1 MTIKLNGS
9 VGGSVSLDAPPSTTS
24 QYDINFKLPVA
35 DGSADQILKTD
46 GSGNLGFVTPYTGIK
61 MLDVWYMTNAQSIS
75 ADTET
80 GLTDNFVRSE
90 YSAKFGGQMT
100 KASGSANMYFP
111 STGIY
116 EIFFNISIASQN
128 GSNTQHAGAKLY
140 VDSGSG
146 FGGGPRIYPATT
158 AVGATGGG
166 WSYLQLSGVHYMDV
180 TNTSTN
186 RVYFSCIHDHAAQ
199 INGDSS
205 NDGSLYTYAVF
216 KKIAET

>member
-1 MTIKLNGS
+1 MSIKLNAQS
-9 VGGSVSLDAPPSTTS
+9 GGSVALDAPTQTTNS
-24 QYDINFKLPVA
+24 NDLTFKLPVA
-35 DGSADQILKTD
+35 DGSADQVLKTD
-46 GSGNLGFVTPYTGIK
+46 GSGNFGFVTPYTGIK
-61 MLDVWYMTNAQSIS
+61 MLDVWYMTNAQSLS
-75 ADTET
+75 ADTWT

-90 YSAKFGGQMT
+90 YSAKFGGAMT
-100 KASGSANMYFP
+100 KSTGSANLYFP
-111 STGIY
+111 HTGIY

-140 VDSGSG
+140 FDSGSG
-146 FGGGPRIYPATT
+146 YPAGAAIYPATT

-166 WSYLQLSGVHYMDV
+166 WSYLQLSGVHYVDV